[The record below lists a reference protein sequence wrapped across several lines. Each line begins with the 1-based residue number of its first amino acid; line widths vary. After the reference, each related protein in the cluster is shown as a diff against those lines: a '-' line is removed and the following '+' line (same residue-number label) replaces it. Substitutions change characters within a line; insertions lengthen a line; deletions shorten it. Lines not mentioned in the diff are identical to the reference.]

1 MLKLTLPLISA
12 LLLILTFPPYEMAY
26 LAWVGLVP
34 LLVVLKRSSLAAAYA
49 YAFLAAISFYMG
61 VFAWINVIPG
71 FTPTDFLLLGVYL
84 GSYWGLFGLTLSFLT
99 RQGRLSPV
107 FFAPALWV
115 SLEFLRSHAGFLALP
130 WALLGHSQYRLL
142 PVIQISALTGVYG
155 LSFVILLVNAFLSE
169 VVQAWLDGRGRSSA
183 RVAWRLTPYAV
194 ATLAVVTFSLAYGFL
209 ALSAP
214 PAGKGLR
221 VCVVQGNIPQAVKW
235 EQQYRT
241 MILEKYCRL
250 TESSAQIDRPALI
263 IWPESAVPGA
273 FLQEAQSID
282 TVCHLAQTT
291 GTHLLLGSAQRP
303 KLGERDWVLTHR
315 YNTAFFI
322 SPAGTIQNFYHKI
335 YLLPFAEY
343 LPYRESGL
351 WPKRLAAQAGDFL
364 PGQEYTI
371 FELEGIKFGVT
382 ICWENIFPDL
392 VRQFVARGAEFM
404 VNVTNEAWF
413 GDSSAS
419 SQFLMMNVFR
429 AVENRVAV
437 ARATN
442 TGISCVIDPQG
453 RITGLVTEGGKCLFV
468 EGFVTKTLP
477 RAQPSSFYTR
487 YGEIFAYGNLLITF
501 LLLMF
506 TFIKTRLSR
515 NRT

>member
-1 MLKLTLPLISA
+1 
-12 LLLILTFPPYEMAY
+12 MA
-26 LAWVGLVP
+26 
-34 LLVVLKRSSLAAAYA
+34 
-49 YAFLAAISFYMG
+49 
-61 VFAWINVIPG
+61 
-71 FTPTDFLLLGVYL
+71 
-84 GSYWGLFGLTLSFLT
+84 
-99 RQGRLSPV
+99 PV
-107 FFAPALWV
+107 LWV
-115 SLEFLRSHAGFLALP
+115 SLEYLRSHTGFLALP
-130 WALLGHSQYRLL
+130 WALLGQSQYRSL
-142 PVIQISALTGVYG
+142 PVIQITALTGVYG

-169 VVQAWLDGRGRSSA
+169 VVQAVVHGRGRSSA
-183 RVAWRLTPYAV
+183 RVVWRLTPYAL

-214 PAGKGLR
+214 PAKKGLR

-235 EQQYRT
+235 DQQYRT

-250 TESSAQIDRPALI
+250 TARSAQIDRPTLI

-273 FLQEAQSID
+273 FLQDAQLID

-291 GTHLLLGSAQRP
+291 GTYLLLGSAQRP
-303 KLGERDWVLTHR
+303 KIGDRDWVLTHR
-315 YNTAFFI
+315 YNSVFLI

-364 PGQEYTI
+364 PGQEYKI
-371 FELEGIKFGVT
+371 FELEGIKFGVS

-392 VRQFVARGAEFM
+392 VRQFVVRGAEFM

-413 GDSSAS
+413 GDSAAS

-453 RITGLVTEGGKCLFV
+453 RIMGLVTEQGKCLFV
-468 EGFVTKTLP
+468 EGFLTKTLP
-477 RAQPSSFYTR
+477 RAQPHSFYTR
-487 YGEIFAYGNLLITF
+487 YGEIFAQGNVIISVS
-501 LLLMF
+501 LLLF
-506 TFIKTRLSR
+506 TFIKTRLFQSQL
-515 NRT
+515 